1 MSTWLLVFI
10 AAVVVLPA
18 PWLHVFSR
26 KSPSFV
32 SGLDGF
38 TLIAVCGLV
47 LLDLIPQ
54 AVHAIGVSA
63 VLIAIGGF
71 ILPSLIER
79 IDQRF
84 HKGTHTWLAA
94 TGLLGLAVHSML
106 DGVALALPAI
116 EHAGHHHH
124 DVHGSESTIWAVLI
138 HRLPMG
144 LVLWGLVAPRFGA
157 KIATAVLSLDAVGMM
172 TGAALC
178 SVLVPM
184 ADSTVLMGFQAF
196 VGGSLLH
203 ILMHR
208 HHRHGS
214 AQHKRRMRN
223 AELFGAVLGGVM
235 LYYMVDLHTALSDS
249 ASGLAAFSHRLG
261 DLWLESS
268 PALLIGYTAAGILTL
283 ALPRIPQ
290 SWLNGGGTLGQSLRG
305 VFFGLPLPICS
316 CGVVP
321 MYSAMA
327 QRGIAPAAGLAFLVA
342 TPELGVE
349 SVLLGI
355 PLLGGPLTI
364 ARLVAAA
371 VVAITVGLVL
381 GSMTPALKPS
391 GTAQAIDDGD
401 LSWMERIRRGLRFGF
416 VEVVDDTAIWIVGGL
431 LIAATVSPDALQ
443 GLVGQLPPGLDVVIF
458 ALVGLPIYV
467 CASGAT
473 PLAAALIFAGVS
485 PGAALAFLLAGP
497 ATNVTTF
504 AVLSKL
510 HGQKLAILFAI
521 LAFGLA
527 IGCGIA
533 VNLIG
538 VPALGI
544 SASTDAVSHTSPWP
558 IAAAVVMGM
567 AFAGAL
573 FRQGVRGFV
582 EPLVAMGGH
591 DHDHDSDCG
600 HDHGDEP
607 ACCAHGPEDHGHD
620 QGETIDHTLCCGV
633 EPAPP
638 VIRIVS
644 GGKLRGVSLLKPRPP
659 AGGANHK

>member
-1 MSTWLLVFI
+1 MSTWLLVII

-54 AVHAIGVSA
+54 AVQTIGVSA

-94 TGLLGLAVHSML
+94 NGLLGLEVHSMM

-157 KIATAVLSLDAVGMM
+157 RMATAVLGLDAIGMM

-214 AQHKRRMRN
+214 AQHIRRMRN
-223 AELFGAVLGGVM
+223 AELIGAGVGALVL
-235 LYYMVDLHTALSDS
+235 YFMVDLHRAMSEP
-249 ASGLAAFSHRLG
+249 ASGLSAFSHRLG

-283 ALPRIPQ
+283 ALPRLPQ
-290 SWLNGGGTLGQSLRG
+290 AWLNGGGSLGQSLRG
-305 VFFGLPLPICS
+305 VLFGLPLPICS

-355 PLLGGPLTI
+355 PLLGVPLTVT
-364 ARLVAAA
+364 RLIAAA
-371 VVAITVGLVL
+371 MVAVTVGLLL
-381 GSMTPALKPS
+381 GRLASAPASAAPTRDLDAGDPS
-391 GTAQAIDDGD
+391 WA
-401 LSWMERIRRGLRFGF
+401 ERIRRGLRFGF
-416 VEVVDDTAIWIVGGL
+416 VDVVDDTAIWIVGGL

-443 GLVGQLPPGLDVVIF
+443 GLVGQLPAGLDVVIF
-458 ALVGLPIYV
+458 ALVGLPVYV

-504 AVLSKL
+504 AVLTKL
-510 HGQKLAILFAI
+510 HGKRLAILFA
-521 LAFGLA
+521 LTVFGLA
-527 IGCGIA
+527 IASGIA
-533 VNLIG
+533 INMLG

-544 SASTDAVSHTSPWP
+544 SAAADDGAHLGIWP
-558 IAAAVVMGM
+558 VTAAVIMGA
-567 AFAGAL
+567 AFLGAMI
-573 FRQGVRGFV
+573 RQGVRGFV
-582 EPLVAMGGH
+582 EPLESMGGH
-591 DHDHDSDCG
+591 DHSHEHGDDCGGGHGPSCCG
-600 HDHGDEP
+600 HDDEP
-607 ACCAHGPEDHGHD
+607 APA
-620 QGETIDHTLCCGV
+620 TDHTLCCGV

-638 VIRIVS
+638 VIRLMA
-644 GGKLRGVSLLKPRPP
+644 GGKASGAGLLRPP
-659 AGGANHK
+659 GPPPRH